1 MEPFLTALTQAF
13 SAGLQLVYLMD
24 ELLLPVLADVLPV
37 DVDDGEP
44 HEEALVPGGHPLILR
59 QVLEGSET
67 AEGSGT
73 RITRVI
79 KQVCPNS
86 NLTLATIQRTV

>member
-13 SAGLQLVYLMD
+13 SAGLQLVYFMD

-67 AEGSGT
+67 AEGSG

-79 KQVCPNS
+79 KQVFP
-86 NLTLATIQRTV
+86 TLATIQRTV